1 MFLVWSRQVGSK
13 GILIMSMQDPIADMP
28 TRIRN
33 GQVRSKFEVQMPA
46 SSKKTAVAR
55 VLKEEGYISDFR
67 LEGEAPK
74 EQLVLALKY
83 YQGEPVIEKIQRVSR
98 PGLRVYRNK
107 DNLPS
112 IIGGLGVAVISTSK
126 GMMSDRQAR
135 NLGIG
140 GEVICAV
147 Y

>member
-1 MFLVWSRQVGSK
+1 
-13 GILIMSMQDPIADMP
+13 MSMQDPIADML

-33 GQVRSKFEVQMPA
+33 GQNRSKFEVQMPA

-55 VLKEEGYISDFR
+55 VLKDEGYIADFR
-67 LEGEAPK
+67 LEGESPK
-74 EQLVLALKY
+74 EQLVLGLKY
-83 YQGEPVIEKIQRVSR
+83 YQGDPVIEKIQRVSR
-98 PGLRVYRNK
+98 PGLRVYRDK

-112 IIGGLGVAVISTSK
+112 VIGGLGVAIISTSR

-135 NLGIG
+135 ESGIG

>member
-1 MFLVWSRQVGSK
+1 
-13 GILIMSMQDPIADMP
+13 MSMQDPVADML

-33 GQVRSKFEVQMPA
+33 GQARSKLEVRMPA
-46 SSKKTAVAR
+46 SSKKAAVAK
-55 VLKEEGYISDFR
+55 VLEEEGYISGFR
-67 LEGEAPK
+67 LEGESPK
-74 EQLVLALKY
+74 EEIVLGLKY
-83 YQGEPVIEKIQRVSR
+83 YQGEPVIEKIERVSR

-112 IIGGLGVAVISTSK
+112 VIGGLGVAVISTSK

-135 NLGIG
+135 ESGIG